1 MGKWI
6 IRFGRCS
13 LLSAFIDIPCFICHD
28 SHENDDDGS
37 TLEFWGK
44 EDYNKEGQA
53 TMTIVMM
60 MTGIRRFTN
69 SCCTNFHWH
78 DDDDDDADDNK
89 LFHTI
94 FQ

>member
-1 MGKWI
+1 MKTMMMDQ
-6 IRFGRCS
+6 
-13 LLSAFIDIPCFICHD
+13 L
-28 SHENDDDGS
+28 
-37 TLEFWGK
+37 WGQ

-53 TMTIVMM
+53 TMTIAMM
-60 MTGIRRFTN
+60 MMMMMMPPTNNLGNALHRGMPGIRRFTN